1 MARSPELLDEGQQAQ
16 RAGGST
22 LGHASERPPLVRLE
36 GVTKRFGPL
45 LANDDVSFDI
55 PAGLVVGLLGENGA
69 GKTTA
74 MNVLAGLY
82 LPERG
87 RVLIEGEPLPLGSP
101 RASVAAGIGMVHQ
114 QFRLVET
121 LTGFENIS
129 LGLHR
134 GRLLQPTG
142 TDDRIRALMA
152 EVGFEIDL
160 AARVWQMTLAERQQ
174 LELLRTL
181 AVGARVL
188 ILDEPTS
195 VLSPLETGRLFGIIR
210 RIAASGRPVVLIS
223 HKLLE
228 VLEVADR
235 LVVMRAGRVVHQG
248 PAGGVD
254 PAWLA
259 RLIVGEREIRHGA
272 RPPGPFGDVVLR
284 VQDLAVDNDLDLAAV
299 RSASVTVRAGELV
312 AIVGVTGNGQTEL
325 MDAIGGLRRY
335 TRGHIHAPGH
345 PGGRSFA
352 YIPAQHLGVALAPDL
367 PLADNAILG
376 HQRRPPFGW
385 WLRRHLLRERARE
398 VAARFG
404 VMADPAAPVRRLSG
418 GNLQRVVL
426 GRELHGDPAL
436 IVASYPTRGLDVAA
450 AAQIRDALVAR
461 ARAGAAVLISSEELD
476 ESLEIANRIL
486 VMHRGR
492 IVAERDPTRLD
503 VAELGR
509 LVTTGGA

>member
-1 MARSPELLDEGQQAQ
+1 M
-16 RAGGST
+16 
-22 LGHASERPPLVRLE
+22 
-36 GVTKRFGPL
+36 TKRFGPL

-134 GRLLQPTG
+134 GRLLQPRG
-142 TDDRIRALMA
+142 ADDRIRALMA

-210 RIAASGRPVVLIS
+210 RVAASGRAVVLIS

-235 LVVMRAGRVVHQG
+235 LVVMRAGRVMHEG
-248 PAGGVD
+248 PAGGID

-272 RPPGPFGDVVLR
+272 RPPGPFGDAVLR
-284 VQDLAVDNDLDLAAV
+284 VENLAVDNDLDVAAV

-325 MDAIGGLRRY
+325 MDAIGGLRRH
-335 TRGHIHAPGH
+335 THGRIHAPGGT
-345 PGGRSFA
+345 GGRTFA

-385 WLRRHLLRERARE
+385 WLRRHLLRERAGE
-398 VAARFG
+398 VAARFA

-450 AAQIRDALVAR
+450 AAQIRDALVAPRPRRGGGADLERGAGRVAGDRQSHPGHAPRHDRRRARPDPPGRGR
-461 ARAGAAVLISSEELD
+461 ARAPGDHGRGLRRCSAWSRASARPAPPSGWRDLPAAWRWR
-476 ESLEIANRIL
+476 SLLA
-486 VMHRGR
+486 
-492 IVAERDPTRLD
+492 A
-503 VAELGR
+503 
-509 LVTTGGA
+509 

>member
-1 MARSPELLDEGQQAQ
+1 LAKSPELVDARRRTQ
-16 RAGGST
+16 RALAST
-22 LGHASERPPLVRLE
+22 LGEASGKPPLVRLE

-55 PAGLVVGLLGENGA
+55 PAGRVVGLLGENGA

-87 RVLIEGEPLPLGSP
+87 CVLIEGEPLPLGSP

-114 QFRLVET
+114 QFKLVET

-142 TDDRIRALMA
+142 ADDRIRALMA

-160 AARVWQMTLAERQQ
+160 AVRVWQMALAERQQ

-195 VLSPLETGRLFGIIR
+195 VLSPLETGRLFRIIR
-210 RIAASGRPVVLIS
+210 RIAASGRAVVLIS

-235 LVVMRAGRVVHQG
+235 LVVMRAGQVVHDG
-248 PAGGVD
+248 PAAGIE
-254 PAWLA
+254 PSWLA
-259 RLIVGEREIRHGA
+259 RLIVGEREIRDGA
-272 RPPGPFGDVVLR
+272 RPPGPFGDEVLR
-284 VQDLAVDNDLDLAAV
+284 VEDLAVDNDLEMAAV

-325 MDAIGGLRRY
+325 MDAIGGLRRH
-335 TRGHIHAPGH
+335 THGRIHAPGH
-345 PGGRSFA
+345 PRGRSFA

-398 VAARFG
+398 VAARFA
-404 VMADPAAPVRRLSG
+404 VMADSAAPVRRLSG

-492 IVAERDPTRLD
+492 IVAERDSTRLD

-509 LVTTGGA
+509 LVTTGA

>member
-1 MARSPELLDEGQQAQ
+1 LARSPELLEERRQAAL
-16 RAGGST
+16 AGGT
-22 LGHASERPPLVRLE
+22 PGQTSERTPLVRLE

-45 LANDDVSFDI
+45 RANDDVSFEV
-55 PAGLVVGLLGENGA
+55 PAGQIVGLVGENGA

-87 RVLIEGEPLPLGSP
+87 RILIEGEPLPLGSP

-114 QFRLVET
+114 QFKLVET

-142 TDDRIRALMA
+142 IDARIRALMA

-235 LVVMRAGRVVHQG
+235 LVVMRAGRVVHEG
-248 PAGGVD
+248 PAAGVD

-259 RLIVGEREIRHGA
+259 RLVVGEREIRHGA
-272 RPPGPFGDVVLR
+272 RPPGPFGEVVLR

-299 RSASVTVRAGELV
+299 RSASITVRAGELV

-325 MDAIGGLRRY
+325 MDAIGGLRRH
-335 TRGHIHAPGH
+335 THGHIHAPG
-345 PGGRSFA
+345 PSGGRSFA
-352 YIPAQHLGVALAPDL
+352 YIPAEHLGVALAPDL

-376 HQRRPPFGW
+376 HHRRRPFGW
-385 WLRRHLLRERARE
+385 WLRRHLLLERTRE
-398 VAARFG
+398 VAARFA
-404 VMADPAAPVRRLSG
+404 VMADAAAPVRHLSG

-461 ARAGAAVLISSEELD
+461 ACAGAAVLISSEELD

>member
-1 MARSPELLDEGQQAQ
+1 LARSPELLDEARQPERTA
-16 RAGGST
+16 GST
-22 LGHASERPPLVRLE
+22 LGHARAGPPLVRLE
-36 GVTKRFGPL
+36 GLTKRFGRL

-55 PAGLVVGLLGENGA
+55 PRGRVVGLLGENGA

-87 RVLIEGEPLPLGSP
+87 CVLIEGEPLPLGSP

-114 QFRLVET
+114 QFKLVDT

-134 GRLLQPTG
+134 GRLLQPTR

-152 EVGFEIDL
+152 EVGFEIGL

-195 VLSPLETGRLFGIIR
+195 VLSPLETRRLFEIIR
-210 RIAASGRPVVLIS
+210 RIAASGRAVVLIS

-235 LVVMRAGRVVHQG
+235 LVVMRAGRVMHEG
-248 PAGGVD
+248 PAAGTD

-259 RLIVGEREIRHGA
+259 RLIVGAREIRHGG

-284 VQDLAVDNDLDLAAV
+284 VEDLAVDNDLDLAAV

-325 MDAIGGLRRY
+325 MDAIGGLRRL
-335 TRGHIHAPGH
+335 THGRIHAPGH

-352 YIPAQHLGVALAPDL
+352 YIPVQHLGVALAPDL

-376 HQRRPPFGW
+376 HQRRSPFGW
-385 WLRRHLLRERARE
+385 WLRRHLLLERTRE
-398 VAARFG
+398 VAARFA
-404 VMADPAAPVRRLSG
+404 VLADAAAPVRRLSG

-509 LVTTGGA
+509 LVTTGSA

>member
-1 MARSPELLDEGQQAQ
+1 LARSPELLDEEQRAQ
-16 RAGGST
+16 RTGGNPF
-22 LGHASERPPLVRLE
+22 GQKGRGQPLIRLE

-55 PAGLVVGLLGENGA
+55 PADRVIGLLGENGA

-87 RVLIEGEPLPLGSP
+87 RILLDGEPLPLGSP

-121 LTGFENIS
+121 LTAFENVS

-134 GRLLQPTG
+134 GRLLQPAG
-142 TDDRIRALMA
+142 ADDRIEALMA

-160 AARVWQMTLAERQQ
+160 AARVWQMTLAQRQQ

-181 AVGARVL
+181 AIGARIL

-195 VLSPLETGRLFGIIR
+195 VLSPLETARLFAIIR

-228 VLEVADR
+228 LLEVADQ
-235 LVVMRAGRVVHQG
+235 LVVMRAGRVVHEG
-248 PAGGVD
+248 PAGGIG
-254 PAWLA
+254 AAQLA
-259 RLIVGEREIRHGA
+259 RLIVGDREIRHGG
-272 RPPGPFGDVVLR
+272 RPPGPFGEVALR
-284 VQDLAVDNDLDLAAV
+284 VDDLAVENDLDLPAV
-299 RSASVTVRAGELV
+299 HGASFTVRAGELV
-312 AIVGVTGNGQTEL
+312 AIVGVTGNGQAEL

-335 TRGHIHAPGH
+335 THGRIDAPGR
-345 PGGRSFA
+345 PGGRRFA
-352 YIPAQHLGVALAPDL
+352 YVPAQHLGVGLAPNL
-367 PLADNAILG
+367 PLIDNAILG
-376 HQRRPPFGW
+376 HQRQRPFGW
-385 WLRRHLLRERARE
+385 WLRGHLVRKRASE
-398 VAARFG
+398 VADRFA
-404 VMADPAAPVRRLSG
+404 VTADPAAPVRRLSG

-461 ARAGAAVLISSEELD
+461 ARAGAAVLVSSEELD

-486 VMHRGR
+486 VMHRGK
-492 IVAERDPTRLD
+492 IVAERDPTRLEVD
-503 VAELGR
+503 ELGR
-509 LVTTGGA
+509 LVTTGAG

>member
-1 MARSPELLDEGQQAQ
+1 LAKSPELLDERRQAALAGPVPGQT
-16 RAGGST
+16 R
-22 LGHASERPPLVRLE
+22 EPEPLVRLE
-36 GVTKRFGPL
+36 GLTKRFGPL
-45 LANDDVSFDI
+45 LANDAVSFDI
-55 PAGLVVGLLGENGA
+55 CAGQVVGLLGENGA

-87 RVLIEGEPLPLGSP
+87 RVLIDGEPLSLGSP
-101 RASVAAGIGMVHQ
+101 RASVAAGVGMVHQ
-114 QFRLVET
+114 QFKLVET
-121 LTGFENIS
+121 LTGLENIS

-134 GRLLQPTG
+134 GHLLQPTD
-142 TDDRIRALMA
+142 TDDRIRALMT

-181 AVGARVL
+181 AVGGRVL

-210 RIAASGRPVVLIS
+210 RLAASGRPVVLIS

-235 LVVMRAGRVVHQG
+235 LVVRGVGRVGHGG
-248 PAGGVD
+248 PPHGAD
-254 PAWLA
+254 LAWLA
-259 RLIVGEREIRHGA
+259 GLIVGEREIRHGA
-272 RPPGPFGDVVLR
+272 RPSGPFGDVVLH
-284 VQDLAVDNDLDLAAV
+284 VQDLAVDNDLDQIAV
-299 RSASVTVRAGELV
+299 RSASTTVRAGELV

-325 MDAIGGLRRY
+325 MDAIGGVRRHR
-335 TRGHIHAPGH
+335 RGHIHAPGD

-376 HQRRPPFGW
+376 KQRRPPFGW
-385 WLRRHLLRERARE
+385 WLRRPLVRQRAQE
-398 VAARFG
+398 VAARFA
-404 VMADPAAPVRRLSG
+404 VTIDAAAPIRRLSG

-503 VAELGR
+503 MAELGR

>member
-1 MARSPELLDEGQQAQ
+1 LARSPDLGDDARRAEQALGTTLERSDEG
-16 RAGGST
+16 R
-22 LGHASERPPLVRLE
+22 PLVRLE

-55 PAGLVVGLLGENGA
+55 PAGRVVGLLGENGA

-134 GRLLQPTG
+134 GGLLQPT
-142 TDDRIRALMA
+142 DPDERILGLMA

-181 AVGARVL
+181 AIGARVL
-188 ILDEPTS
+188 ILDEPTA
-195 VLSPLETGRLFGIIR
+195 VLSPLETARLFAIVR
-210 RIAASGRPVVLIS
+210 RIAASGRLVVLIS

-235 LVVMRAGRVVHQG
+235 LVVMRGGRVVHTG
-248 PAGGVD
+248 PAAGVD
-254 PAWLA
+254 PSWLA
-259 RLIVGEREIRHGA
+259 RLIVGDREIRHGG
-272 RPPGPFGDVVLR
+272 RPPGPFGDPVLR
-284 VQDLAVDNDLDLAAV
+284 VQDLAVDSDLGLSAV
-299 RSASVTVRAGELV
+299 RGVSFAVRAGELV

-325 MDAIGGLRRY
+325 MDAIGGLRRR
-335 TRGHIHAPGH
+335 THGRVHAPGH
-345 PGGRSFA
+345 PGGRRFA
-352 YIPAQHLGVALAPDL
+352 YIPAEHLGVALAPGL
-367 PLADNAILG
+367 SIADNAILG
-376 HQRRPPFGW
+376 HHQRHPFGW
-385 WLRRHLLRERARE
+385 WLRRHLVRQRARE
-398 VAARFG
+398 VADRFA
-404 VMADPAAPVRRLSG
+404 VAADPLAPIRHLSG

-436 IVASYPTRGLDVAA
+436 IAASYPTRGLDVAA

-476 ESLEIANRIL
+476 ESLEIANRVL
-486 VMHRGR
+486 VMHRGG
-492 IVAERDPTRLD
+492 IVAERDPTRLEMG
-503 VAELGR
+503 ELGR
-509 LVTTGGA
+509 LVTTGAA

>member
-1 MARSPELLDEGQQAQ
+1 
-16 RAGGST
+16 
-22 LGHASERPPLVRLE
+22 
-36 GVTKRFGPL
+36 
-45 LANDDVSFDI
+45 
-55 PAGLVVGLLGENGA
+55 
-69 GKTTA
+69 
-74 MNVLAGLY
+74 
-82 LPERG
+82 
-87 RVLIEGEPLPLGSP
+87 
-101 RASVAAGIGMVHQ
+101 
-114 QFRLVET
+114 
-121 LTGFENIS
+121 
-129 LGLHR
+129 
-134 GRLLQPTG
+134 
-142 TDDRIRALMA
+142 
-152 EVGFEIDL
+152 
-160 AARVWQMTLAERQQ
+160 MTLAQRQQ

-210 RIAASGRPVVLIS
+210 RVAASGRAVVLIS

-235 LVVMRAGRVVHQG
+235 LVVMRAGRVMHEG
-248 PAGGVD
+248 PAGGID

-259 RLIVGEREIRHGA
+259 RQIVGEREIRHGT
-272 RPPGPFGDVVLR
+272 RPPGPFGDTVLR
-284 VQDLAVDNDLDLAAV
+284 VENLAVDNDLDVAAV

-325 MDAIGGLRRY
+325 LDAIGGLRRH
-335 TRGHIHAPGH
+335 THGRIHAPGGT
-345 PGGRSFA
+345 GGRTFA

-385 WLRRHLLRERARE
+385 WLRRHLLRKRTGE
-398 VAARFG
+398 VAARFA

-476 ESLEIANRIL
+476 ESLEIASRIL
-486 VMHRGR
+486 VMHRGQ

-503 VAELGR
+503 MDELGR
-509 LVTTGGA
+509 LVTTGSA